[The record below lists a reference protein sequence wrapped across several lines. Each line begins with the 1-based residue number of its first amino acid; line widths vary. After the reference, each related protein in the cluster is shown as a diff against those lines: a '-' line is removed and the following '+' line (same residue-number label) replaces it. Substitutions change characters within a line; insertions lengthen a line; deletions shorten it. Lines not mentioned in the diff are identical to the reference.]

1 MVSIMKEDIN
11 VIKKEPKKTSKWLI
25 VLIIILVIL
34 SYGLTIF
41 GFVVT
46 LNENY
51 MFTEFKVK
59 DNITYVEDKV
69 KIYDVTGFYNED
81 SKTYYIQG
89 YLENISDVRYDVV
102 SVEYLVYDKDN
113 TLLGTAY
120 ASIDGLKKDGKWKF
134 KAIYEDIDSSEV
146 VKFELSKVELY

>member
-1 MVSIMKEDIN
+1 MKEDVN

-25 VLIIILVIL
+25 VLIVIIVILVYALPI
-34 SYGLTIF
+34 I
-41 GFVVT
+41 GFVLT

-59 DNITYVEDKV
+59 DNITYVKDNV
-69 KIYDVTGFYNED
+69 KIYDTTGFYNED
-81 SKTYYIQG
+81 NKSYYVQG
-89 YLENISDVRYDVV
+89 YLENISDVNYDVV

-113 TLLGTAY
+113 SLLGTAY
-120 ASIDGLKKDGKWKF
+120 ASIDNLKKDGKWKF

-146 VKFELSKVELY
+146 AKFELSTVELY